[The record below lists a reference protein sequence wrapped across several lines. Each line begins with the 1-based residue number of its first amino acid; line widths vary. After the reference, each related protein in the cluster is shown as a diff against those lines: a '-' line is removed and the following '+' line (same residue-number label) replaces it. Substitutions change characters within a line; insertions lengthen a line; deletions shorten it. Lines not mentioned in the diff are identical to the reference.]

1 MFTRG
6 RNPVNTQVIFL
17 RYILLLFFYLRLGL
31 RNRFFPS
38 CFPAKIC
45 SHFSSPTCA
54 LQALPSHS
62 YWFDHNMDEVCKL
75 WSFSLCIFL
84 QPAVTSTVLGSNIL
98 STPFSDILSVLF
110 SLYQLALLL
119 PEFDHYLAIYIFSK
133 FEYLSDPQHI
143 MLRYWWLDCWIPV
156 CLMSLTAFTSNIWQK

>member
-1 MFTRG
+1 
-6 RNPVNTQVIFL
+6 
-17 RYILLLFFYLRLGL
+17 
-31 RNRFFPS
+31 
-38 CFPAKIC
+38 
-45 SHFSSPTCA
+45 
-54 LQALPSHS
+54 
-62 YWFDHNMDEVCKL
+62 MDEVCKL

-143 MLRYWWLDCWIPV
+143 MLRY
-156 CLMSLTAFTSNIWQK
+156 